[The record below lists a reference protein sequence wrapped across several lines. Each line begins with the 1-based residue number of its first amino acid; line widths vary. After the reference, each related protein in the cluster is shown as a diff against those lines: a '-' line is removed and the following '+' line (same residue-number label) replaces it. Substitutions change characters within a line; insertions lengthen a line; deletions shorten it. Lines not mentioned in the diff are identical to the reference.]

1 MRCVTLAS
9 LLFCAFVMAQ
19 PGSSAER
26 PVEDFTHAVIGEE
39 FTATWCVYCP
49 SAADNLNKV
58 WQPKSEYP
66 DDPYYH
72 DQFFFMA
79 LITDVNDKAGDRA
92 GDYPDFTGYPT
103 VYFDGGDEKVEGGQ
117 SDTSNYEQAIDN
129 CGGRTDTDISL
140 RISMQH
146 LGNDQIAVQAYITW
160 NGDAG
165 FGDPTFDGYIRAYIV
180 EPVSRYDNYDGE
192 PYHFGFLD
200 YAFDQE
206 VELDPHEEVVLE
218 TVWIGGE
225 HSGDADGDGDCG
237 DETDC
242 EDFSDISYD
251 NLNIFVS
258 FFNNEQTSADDY
270 ALQTAFAIPPQVSYE
285 FPTGNLSDTAS
296 LPGSASQPRSS
307 IAAVEY
313 SVDGGE
319 WMLVD
324 GTVEFDLML
333 DTTAYESGQH
343 ELVLRVSDA
352 GGTTVE
358 LAGNIEILNDSEPPE
373 VSWLAPEAETDVS
386 GLVVLA
392 ASASDNGG
400 VATVEWHPGD
410 GEWRQM
416 QHVTDQRW
424 EAEWNTEEA
433 GVENGDYTLEVRAT
447 DEYGNTATASLALTV
462 ANTGDVSYPLVQLEG
477 VPALP
482 VADGFTVT
490 VTAVD
495 PEGIAS
501 LEYRLDAGSWKSV
514 NDGNFDIDTI
524 MLSDGVHA
532 LEVRAIDS
540 DGFETVLPA
549 SFECDAHAPV
559 LTLDAVPGTATALVQ
574 IDFMVSDYSGL
585 GSLRYR
591 VDSGDW
597 QPLPHDPVITTSL
610 EWDSTNVEDGEVLL
624 ELEAVD
630 ILGNSVSDWV
640 WLDVRNS
647 GLAALFPVS
656 GAKAGAPVEVRAYVD
671 YPDPV
676 AVYLLVAGQ
685 RLSMQAGPAG
695 WSTEVTMAE
704 AGQYPCRIEVD
715 TGHGSFQ
722 SEEQMLNIGKAAPI
736 QESSDGNDLQ
746 LPGPGI
752 LVALTALGFV
762 ARRRH

>member
-258 FFNNEQTSADDY
+258 FFNKEQTSADDY
-270 ALQTAFAIPPQVSYE
+270 ALQTAFAIPPQVSFE
-285 FPTGNLSDTAS
+285 FPTDNLSDTAS
-296 LPGSASQPRSS
+296 LPGSASQPRSA
-307 IAAVEY
+307 IATVEY

-319 WMLVD
+319 WILVD
-324 GTVEFDLML
+324 GTAEFNLML

-400 VATVEWHPGD
+400 GATVEWHLGD

-433 GVENGDYTLEVRAT
+433 GVENGDYALEVRAT
-447 DEYGNTATASLALTV
+447 DEYGHTATASRALTV
-462 ANTGDVSYPLVQLEG
+462 ANSGEVTYPAIDLDG
-477 VPALP
+477 VHALP
-482 VADGFTVT
+482 VAGDFTVT
-490 VTAVD
+490 VTAED

-501 LEYRLDAGSWKSV
+501 LEYRIDAGIWKSIS
-514 NDGNFDIDTI
+514 DGSFDIDVI
-524 MLSDGVHA
+524 ALSDGVHA
-532 LEVRAIDS
+532 LDVWAIDNV
-540 DGFETVLPA
+540 GTNAWNNV
-549 SFECDAHAPV
+549 SFECDATAPLV
-559 LTLDAVPGTATALVQ
+559 ALGAVPEIVTALVQ
-574 IDFMVSDYSGL
+574 IDFTVSDYSEL

-597 QPLPHDPVITTSL
+597 QPLEPDDTSL
-610 EWDSTNVEDGEVLL
+610 EWDSTTVVDDRDYVL

-630 ILGNSVSDWV
+630 VLGNLASDWV
-640 WLDVRNS
+640 TFEVKNS
-647 GLAALFPVS
+647 AYLFPVS
-656 GAKAGAPVEVRAYVD
+656 GAKAGAPIEVRAYVD

-752 LVALTALGFV
+752 LVALAALGFV